1 MVLLL
6 YHVDTGQSTPR
17 GGVSFVKGMT
27 QAELAEKINVTQSML
42 CQIERGTKAPS
53 WPLGTE
59 IAVELNCALNALSRF
74 ITVYGNNWMNH
85 LIFAS
90 ATKIAL
96 ENLFKCT
103 FKHTKQGGSC
113 RPENPMFC
121 SLRFS
126 VKRDAHGCLCILGTS
141 QEGVAPNM
149 GGFGVCLS
157 YSSVSF

>member
-59 IAVELNCALNALSRF
+59 IAVELNCALNDLSRF
-74 ITVYGNNWMNH
+74 ITVYGNNYLNQSCFNSRV
-85 LIFAS
+85 LNFL
-90 ATKIAL
+90 T
-96 ENLFKCT
+96 NVFKCT
-103 FKHTKQGGSC
+103 FKYTKQGGV
-113 RPENPMFC
+113 RHPEVPMF
-121 SLRFS
+121 
-126 VKRDAHGCLCILGTS
+126 
-141 QEGVAPNM
+141 
-149 GGFGVCLS
+149 
-157 YSSVSF
+157 